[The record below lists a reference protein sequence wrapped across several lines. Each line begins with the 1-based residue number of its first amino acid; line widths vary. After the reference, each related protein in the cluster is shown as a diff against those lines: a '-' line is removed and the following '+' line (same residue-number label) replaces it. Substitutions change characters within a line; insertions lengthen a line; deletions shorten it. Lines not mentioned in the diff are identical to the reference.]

1 MAASSDRETEIFLAW
16 PAVVGAEDYTIYR
29 SQVSDPEVAENLET
43 TLFLICSDMTAV
55 AEQTYYFWV
64 EARSANG
71 VRPQR
76 STMALGRRLAP
87 TDTGCGD
94 GDGILYWVKNAR
106 ALERRYSE
114 GFDLQQPVVAS
125 KYLPPSIQSGELI
138 LSALEMSADNAD
150 FSMQGG
156 NLALTPGTHPI
167 TWTARNRFLFQSD
180 IRISGAARS
189 RIGYVGG
196 WMIDPQSA
204 TRVRYLSIAFQKQN
218 LITGVFIGD
227 GETGGIQ
234 IATPETPQ

>member
-16 PAVVGAEDYTIYR
+16 PAVVGAQDYTIYR

-64 EARSANG
+64 EARA
-71 VRPQR
+71 
-76 STMALGRRLAP
+76 M
-87 TDTGCGD
+87 
-94 GDGILYWVKNAR
+94 
-106 ALERRYSE
+106 ERRYSE